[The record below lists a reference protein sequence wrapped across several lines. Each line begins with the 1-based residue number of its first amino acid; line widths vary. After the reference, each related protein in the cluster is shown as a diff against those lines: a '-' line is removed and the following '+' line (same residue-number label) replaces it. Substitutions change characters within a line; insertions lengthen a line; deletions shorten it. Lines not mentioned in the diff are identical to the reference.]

1 MEKEDFKRILTEP
14 EYSLIKQYQ
23 ALLGTEDVNLEFSE
37 SGIESI
43 ASLAV
48 HINST
53 IENIGARRLH
63 TILER
68 VLEDISFSAPD
79 KGGEKLIIDSEYVN
93 SHVNELSKN
102 TDLSKFIL

>member
-1 MEKEDFKRILTEP
+1 MTLD
-14 EYSLIKQYQ
+14 
-23 ALLGTEDVNLEFSE
+23 FSE
-37 SGIESI
+37 TGIDSI

-53 IENIGARRLH
+53 VENIGARRLH

-79 KGGEKLIIDSEYVN
+79 KGGEKIVIDADYVDC
-93 SHVNELSKN
+93 HVNELSKD